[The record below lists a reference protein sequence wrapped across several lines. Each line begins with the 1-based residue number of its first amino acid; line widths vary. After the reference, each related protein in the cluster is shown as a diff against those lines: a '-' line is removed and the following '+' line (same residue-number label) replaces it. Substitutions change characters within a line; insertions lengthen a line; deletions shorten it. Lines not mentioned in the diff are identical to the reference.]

1 MHTIRMPTSRWQAFL
16 IHLGFSAVLYIVL
29 LYLIVFHWYPQ
40 PYFAADGGWEGVQI
54 ITGVDL
60 VLGPVLTLLVYR
72 AGKRGLKFDLTLI
85 ATLQI
90 AALIWGTWLV
100 YGQRTAAV
108 VFASARFSTLS
119 AEQVVD
125 AGERAMQLVA
135 ESTTRPP
142 YLMVPIPADKKE
154 YTKLIGQAMA
164 SGIPLAMRG
173 ELFQPINADNRKQI
187 LDAGIDIERRVEG
200 LADDREKLDEFL
212 AKHGGRAEDYA
223 FVPLSCRYRFLLLA
237 LNRKDA
243 SVVDALDIR
252 PARRFAPEPENKD
265 KPESSKP

>member
-1 MHTIRMPTSRWQAFL
+1 MHAIRMPANRWQAFL
-16 IHLGFSAVLYIVL
+16 VHLGISTLLYVVL

-60 VLGPVLTLLVYR
+60 VLGPVLTLIVFNRRKPEL
-72 AGKRGLKFDLTLI
+72 KRDLAIIGCLQLI
-85 ATLQI
+85 ALV
-90 AALIWGTWLV
+90 WGTWLV

-154 YTKLIGQAMA
+154 YTKLVGQAMA
-164 SGIPLAMRG
+164 SGIPLSMRG
-173 ELFQPINADNRKQI
+173 DLYQPINADNRKQI
-187 LDAGIDIERRVEG
+187 LDAGIDIEQRVEG
-200 LADDREKLDEFL
+200 LEDDRAKLDAFL
-212 AKHGGRAEDYA
+212 ARHGGRAENYA
-223 FVPLSCRYRFLLLA
+223 FVPLSCRYRFLMLVLS
-237 LNRKDA
+237 RKDA
-243 SVVDALDIR
+243 RVVDSIDIR
-252 PARRFAPEPENKD
+252 PGRRFAPEPENKD
-265 KPESSKP
+265 KPKPSKP